1 MLEEVCPLSARMVVN
16 QVSMKMENERITAL
30 IQKLKEVLAEEEVQK
45 KQEG

>member
-1 MLEEVCPLSARMVVN
+1 
-16 QVSMKMENERITAL
+16 MKMENERITAL